1 MKQQGWRKALKITVD
16 RVAAVAGIVTL
27 SPVFAGVA
35 VGVWATMGRPV
46 LFRQDRGGY
55 RGRVFK
61 VIKFRTMNDARDAA
75 GKLLPDEVRLHPFGA
90 FLRRTSLDELP
101 QLFNLLK
108 GDVTLVG
115 PRPFIARYLKRYAPE
130 QMRRHEVIPGI
141 TGWAQINGR
150 NSISWD
156 EKFAL
161 DCWYVDNWSLWLD
174 AKILIKTA
182 VVVLRGEG
190 VSGGGVAVSAP
201 EFWGTQGPPAPT

>member
-1 MKQQGWRKALKITVD
+1 MKQQGWRKAIKITVD

-27 SPVFAGVA
+27 SPVFVAVA
-35 VGVWATMGRPV
+35 VGVAATMGRPV
-46 LFRQDRGGY
+46 LFRQERGGY
-55 RGRVFK
+55 KGRVFK
-61 VIKFRTMNDARDAA
+61 VIKFRTMSDARDAS
-75 GKLLPDEVRLHPFGA
+75 GKLLPDEVRLHPFGE

-115 PRPFIARYLKRYAPE
+115 PRPFMSRYLKRYAPE
-130 QMRRHEVIPGI
+130 QMRRHDVIPGI

-174 AKILIKTA
+174 AKILLKTA

-190 VSGGGVAVSAP
+190 VSGGGAAVSAP
-201 EFWGTQGPPAPT
+201 EFWGTQGPPAST